1 MPRKNHDSDSYLG
14 NKNLKS
20 SDVPVDYTK
29 EQVEEYLKC
38 AADPIHFIE
47 KHVQIVNV
55 DEGLVPFDMYN
66 FQKDMI
72 EKVHNNRFV
81 IAKLPRQSGKST
93 TIIAYLLHYTLFNP
107 SVNVAVLANKLATA
121 RELLGRLKLAYEHL
135 PKWMQ
140 QGVIEWNKGSI
151 ELENGSKILA
161 SATSSSAVRGG
172 SFNMIFMDEF
182 AYIPQGVAE
191 EFFSSVYPTIS
202 SGKTT
207 KVLIVSTPKGLNM
220 YYRMW
225 MDAVEGKNSYV
236 PIEVQWNEVPGRDK
250 EWRKQT
256 IANTSEEQF
265 RTEFECDFIG
275 STNTLISSLKLKSM
289 VYRKPIH
296 QNDEGLKMY
305 EEPQKDHMYFMGVDV
320 ARGTGLDYHACV
332 VVDITNDDE
341 PFRIVATFRNNELSP
356 MVFPT
361 VVHSLCKQFNDAY
374 CMIEI
379 NDIGGQVADLMHSEF
394 EYEHLLMT
402 TIRGRKGQTLDGGF
416 GKGGS
421 QLGMRTTQATKRV
434 GCSNLKNLIEEDKLI
449 IDDFDVIDELISFV
463 AKRNSFEAD
472 GGHTDDLVMSLV
484 LFAWCTTQQYFK
496 DMLNMD
502 VRKILYE
509 DKLEQIEAEMTP
521 FGFID
526 NGRGDEY
533 EVDVDGTAWQN
544 VNDDDGVGNFFST

>member
-1 MPRKNHDSDSYLG
+1 MTHPRDSYLG
-14 NKNLKS
+14 NKNLKA
-20 SDVPVDYTK
+20 SDVPVQFTK

-38 AADPIHFIE
+38 ADDPEYFIRTYI
-47 KHVQIVNV
+47 QIVNV
-55 DEGLVPFDMYN
+55 DEGLMPFDLYD
-66 FQKDMI
+66 FQSNMI
-72 EKVHNNRFV
+72 DKIHNNRFV

-93 TIIAYLLHYTLFNP
+93 TVIAYLLHYVLFNE

-140 QGVIEWNKGSI
+140 QGIMEWNKGSI

-182 AYIPQGVAE
+182 AYVPQGVAE

-236 PIEVQWNEVPGRDK
+236 PIEVHWNEVPGRDAKWK
-250 EWRKQT
+250 EET
-256 IANTSEEQF
+256 ISNTSESQF
-265 RTEFECDFIG
+265 KTEFECDFIG
-275 STNTLISSLKLKSM
+275 STNTLISSAKLKSM

-296 QNDEGLKMY
+296 QNDEGLKLY
-305 EEPQKDHMYFMGVDV
+305 EEPQKDHIYFVGVDV
-320 ARGTGLDYHACV
+320 ARGTGLDHHAFV
-332 VVDITNDDE
+332 VVDITNDDN
-341 PFRIVATFRNNELSP
+341 PFRIVATFRNNTLSP
-356 MVFPT
+356 MTYPT
-361 VVHSLCKQFNDAY
+361 VVHSICKQYNDAY

-379 NDIGGQVADLMHSEF
+379 NDIGGQVADIMHSEF
-394 EYEHLLMT
+394 EYEHILMT

-421 QLGMRTTQATKRV
+421 QLGMRTTMATKRV
-434 GCSNLKNLIEEDKLI
+434 GCSNLKNLIEEEKLI
-449 IDDFDVIDELISFV
+449 IDDFDVIDELISFI

-509 DKLEQIEAEMTP
+509 EKMEQLEQEMTP

-526 NGRGDEY
+526 NGIDDEY
-533 EVDVDGTAWQN
+533 EVDKDGTVWQK
-544 VNDDDGVGNFFST
+544 VDDNENSGFLSW

>member
-1 MPRKNHDSDSYLG
+1 MPNENSYLG
-14 NKNLKS
+14 NKNLKA
-20 SDVPVDYTK
+20 SDVPLDFTK

-38 AADPIHFIE
+38 AAEPEYFIE
-47 KHVQIVNV
+47 TYVQIVNV
-55 DEGLVPFDMYN
+55 DEGLIPFDMYD
-66 FQKDMI
+66 FQRDI
-72 EKVHNNRFV
+72 INKVHNNRFV

-93 TIIAYLLHYTLFNP
+93 TIIAYLLHFVLFNP
-107 SVNVAVLANKLATA
+107 SVNVAILANKLATA

-140 QGVIEWNKGSI
+140 QGVMEWNKGSI

-225 MDAVEGKNSYV
+225 MDAIEGRNTYV
-236 PIEVQWNEVPGRDK
+236 PIEVHWSDVPGRDAKWK
-250 EWRKQT
+250 EQT

-275 STNTLISSLKLKSM
+275 STNTLVSSAKLKSL
-289 VYRKPIH
+289 VYKTPIH
-296 QNDEGLKMY
+296 KNDEGLRVY
-305 EEPQKDHMYFMGVDV
+305 EEPKKDHIYFIGVDV
-320 ARGTGLDYHACV
+320 ARGTGLDYHAFSV
-332 VVDITNDDE
+332 IDITREDE
-341 PFRIVATFRNNELSP
+341 PYKVVATFKNNELSP

-361 VVHSLCKQFNDAY
+361 VVHSLCKQYNNAY
-374 CMIEI
+374 CMVEI
-379 NDIGGQVADLMHSEF
+379 NDIGGQVADILHSEF
-394 EYEHLLMT
+394 EYENILMT
-402 TIRGRKGQTLDGGF
+402 SVRGRKGQTLDGGF

-421 QLGMRTTQATKRV
+421 QLGIRTTIATKRV
-434 GCSNLKNLIEEDKLI
+434 GCSNLKNLIEEDKLLI
-449 IDDFDVIDELISFV
+449 EDFDIIDELISFI
-463 AKRNSFEAD
+463 AKRQSFEAD
-472 GGHTDDLVMSLV
+472 DGHNDDLVMSLI
-484 LFAWCTTQQYFK
+484 LFSWCTTQQYFK
-496 DMLNMD
+496 DLLNMD
-502 VRKILYE
+502 VRKAMYKE
-509 DKLEQIEAEMTP
+509 KLEQIEEEMTP

-526 NGRGDEY
+526 NGMGDEF
-533 EVDVDGTAWQN
+533 EQDADGTLWKN
-544 VNDDDGVGNFFST
+544 VNNDDDGGFFSW

>member
-1 MPRKNHDSDSYLG
+1 MPNDNSYLG
-14 NKNLKS
+14 NKNLKA
-20 SDVPVDYTK
+20 SDVTVDFTE
-29 EQVEEYLKC
+29 EQVKEYLKC
-38 AADPIHFIE
+38 VSDPEHFIE
-47 KHVQIVNV
+47 TYVQIVNV
-55 DEGLVPFDMYN
+55 DEGLIPFSMYD
-66 FQKDMI
+66 FQRDI
-72 EKVHNNRFV
+72 INLVHNNRFV

-93 TIIAYLLHYTLFNP
+93 TIIAYLLHFVLFNP
-107 SVNVAVLANKLATA
+107 SVNVAVLANKLSTA

-140 QGVIEWNKGSI
+140 QGIMEWNKGSI

-225 MDAVEGKNSYV
+225 MDAIEGKNSYS
-236 PIEVQWNEVPGRDK
+236 PIEVHWSDVPGRDAKWK
-250 EWRKQT
+250 EQT

-275 STNTLISSLKLKSM
+275 SANTLVSSSKLKSL
-289 VYRKPIH
+289 VYKSPIH
-296 QNDEGLKMY
+296 KNDEGLRIY
-305 EEPQKDHMYFMGVDV
+305 EEPQKDHIYFMGVDV
-320 ARGTGLDYHACV
+320 ARGTGKDYHAFSV
-332 VVDITNDDE
+332 IDITRDDE
-341 PFRIVATFRNNELSP
+341 PYKVVATFKNNELSP

-374 CMIEI
+374 CMVEI
-379 NDIGGQVADLMHSEF
+379 NDIGGQVADILHSEF
-394 EYEHLLMT
+394 EYEHILMT
-402 TIRGRKGQTLDGGF
+402 SIRGRKGQTLDGGF
-416 GKGGS
+416 GKGES

-434 GCSNLKNLIEEDKLI
+434 GCSNLKNLIEEDKLLI
-449 IDDFDVIDELISFV
+449 EDYDIIDELISFIS
-463 AKRNSFEAD
+463 KRQSFEAD
-472 GGHTDDLVMSLV
+472 AGHNDDLVMSLM

-496 DMLNMD
+496 DLLNMD
-502 VRKILYE
+502 VRKAMYKE
-509 DKLEQIEAEMTP
+509 KLEQIEEEMTP

-526 NGRGDEY
+526 NGIGDEY
-533 EVDVDGTAWQN
+533 EQDADGTLWKN
-544 VNDDDGVGNFFST
+544 VDSDDAGGFLSW

>member
-1 MPRKNHDSDSYLG
+1 MPNENSYLG
-14 NKNLKS
+14 NKNLKA
-20 SDVPVDYTK
+20 SDVPLDFTK

-38 AADPIHFIE
+38 AAEPEYFIE
-47 KHVQIVNV
+47 TYVQIVNV
-55 DEGLVPFDMYN
+55 DEGLIPFDMYD
-66 FQKDMI
+66 FQRDI
-72 EKVHNNRFV
+72 INKVHNNRFV

-93 TIIAYLLHYTLFNP
+93 TIIAYLLHFVLFNP
-107 SVNVAVLANKLATA
+107 SVNVAILANKLATA

-140 QGVIEWNKGSI
+140 QGIMEWNKGSI

-225 MDAVEGKNSYV
+225 MDAIEGRNTYV
-236 PIEVQWNEVPGRDK
+236 PIEVHWSDVPGRDAKWK
-250 EWRKQT
+250 EQT

-275 STNTLISSLKLKSM
+275 STNTLVSSAKLKSL
-289 VYRKPIH
+289 VYKTPIH
-296 QNDEGLKMY
+296 KNDEGLRVY
-305 EEPQKDHMYFMGVDV
+305 EEPKKDHIYFIGVDV
-320 ARGTGLDYHACV
+320 ARGTGLDYHAFSV
-332 VVDITNDDE
+332 IDITREDE
-341 PFRIVATFRNNELSP
+341 PYKVVATFKNNELSP

-361 VVHSLCKQFNDAY
+361 VVHSLCKQYNNAY
-374 CMIEI
+374 CMVEI
-379 NDIGGQVADLMHSEF
+379 NDIGGQVADILHSEF
-394 EYEHLLMT
+394 EYENILMT
-402 TIRGRKGQTLDGGF
+402 SVRGRKGQTLDGGF

-421 QLGMRTTQATKRV
+421 QLGIRTTIATKRV
-434 GCSNLKNLIEEDKLI
+434 GCSNLKNLIEEDKLLI
-449 IDDFDVIDELISFV
+449 EDFDIIDELISFI
-463 AKRNSFEAD
+463 AKRQSFEAD
-472 GGHTDDLVMSLV
+472 DGHNDDLVMSLI
-484 LFAWCTTQQYFK
+484 LFSWCTTQQYFK
-496 DMLNMD
+496 DLLNMD
-502 VRKILYE
+502 VRKAMYKE
-509 DKLEQIEAEMTP
+509 KLEQIEEEMTP

-526 NGRGDEY
+526 NGMGDEF
-533 EVDVDGTAWQN
+533 EQDADGTLWKN
-544 VNDDDGVGNFFST
+544 VNNDDDGGFFSW

>member
-1 MPRKNHDSDSYLG
+1 MPNENSYLG
-14 NKNLKS
+14 NKNLKA
-20 SDVPVDYTK
+20 SDVPLDFTK

-38 AADPIHFIE
+38 AAEPEYFIE
-47 KHVQIVNV
+47 TYVQIVNV
-55 DEGLVPFDMYN
+55 DEGLVPFDMYD
-66 FQKDMI
+66 FQRDI
-72 EKVHNNRFV
+72 INKVHSNRFV

-93 TIIAYLLHYTLFNP
+93 TIIAYLLHFVLFNP
-107 SVNVAVLANKLATA
+107 SVNVAILANKLATA

-140 QGVIEWNKGSI
+140 QGIMEWNKGSI

-225 MDAVEGKNSYV
+225 MDAVEGRNTYV
-236 PIEVQWNEVPGRDK
+236 PIEVHWSDVPGRDAKWK
-250 EWRKQT
+250 EQT

-275 STNTLISSLKLKSM
+275 STNTLVSSAKLKSLA
-289 VYRKPIH
+289 YKTPIH
-296 QNDEGLKMY
+296 KNDEGLRIY
-305 EEPQKDHMYFMGVDV
+305 EEPQKDHIYFVGVDV
-320 ARGTGLDYHACV
+320 SRGTGKDYHAFSV
-332 VVDITNDDE
+332 IDITRDDE
-341 PFRIVATFRNNELSP
+341 PYKVVATFKNNELSP

-374 CMIEI
+374 CMVEI
-379 NDIGGQVADLMHSEF
+379 NDIGGQVADILHNEF
-394 EYEHLLMT
+394 EYENILMT
-402 TIRGRKGQTLDGGF
+402 SVRGRKGQTLDGGF

-421 QLGMRTTQATKRV
+421 QLGIRTTVATKRV
-434 GCSNLKNLIEEDKLI
+434 GCSNLKNLIEENKLVI
-449 IDDFDVIDELISFV
+449 EDFDIIDELISFI
-463 AKRNSFEAD
+463 ARRQSFEAD
-472 GGHTDDLVMSLV
+472 DGHNDDLVMSLI

-496 DMLNMD
+496 DLMNMD
-502 VRKILYE
+502 VRKAMYDE
-509 DKLEQIEAEMTP
+509 KLKQLEEEMTP

-526 NGRGDEY
+526 SGMGDDYERDSEGTLWKPVDEDMNGGH
-533 EVDVDGTAWQN
+533 
-544 VNDDDGVGNFFST
+544 FSW

>member
-1 MPRKNHDSDSYLG
+1 MPNENSYLG
-14 NKNLKS
+14 NKNLKA
-20 SDVPVDYTK
+20 SDVPVDFTK

-38 AADPIHFIE
+38 AAEPEYFIE
-47 KHVQIVNV
+47 TYVQIVNV
-55 DEGLVPFDMYN
+55 DEGLVPFDMYD
-66 FQKDMI
+66 FQRDI
-72 EKVHNNRFV
+72 INKVHNNRFV

-93 TIIAYLLHYTLFNP
+93 TIIAYLLHFVLFNP
-107 SVNVAVLANKLATA
+107 SVNVAILANKLATA

-140 QGVIEWNKGSI
+140 QGIMEWNKGSI

-225 MDAVEGKNSYV
+225 MDAIEGRNTYV
-236 PIEVQWNEVPGRDK
+236 PIEVHWSDVPGRDAKWK
-250 EWRKQT
+250 EQT

-275 STNTLISSLKLKSM
+275 STNTLVSSSKLKSLAYKTP
-289 VYRKPIH
+289 VHK
-296 QNDEGLKMY
+296 NDEGLRIY
-305 EEPQKDHMYFMGVDV
+305 EEPKKDHIYFIGVDV
-320 ARGTGLDYHACV
+320 ARGTGLDYHAFSV
-332 VVDITNDDE
+332 IDITRDDE
-341 PFRIVATFRNNELSP
+341 PYKVVATFRNNELSP

-361 VVHSLCKQFNDAY
+361 VVHSLCKQFNNAY
-374 CMIEI
+374 CMVEI
-379 NDIGGQVADLMHSEF
+379 NDIGGQVADILHNEF
-394 EYEHLLMT
+394 EYENILMT
-402 TIRGRKGQTLDGGF
+402 SVRGRKGQTLDGGF

-421 QLGMRTTQATKRV
+421 QLGIRTTMATKRV
-434 GCSNLKNLIEEDKLI
+434 GCSNLKNLIEEDKLLI
-449 IDDFDVIDELISFV
+449 EDFDIIDELISFI
-463 AKRNSFEAD
+463 AKRQSFEAD
-472 GGHTDDLVMSLV
+472 DGHTDDLVMSLV

-496 DMLNMD
+496 DLMNMD
-502 VRKILYE
+502 VRKAMYKE
-509 DKLEQIEAEMTP
+509 KLEQIEEEMTP

-526 NGRGDEY
+526 TGMSDSFEQDSEGTLWKTVEED
-533 EVDVDGTAWQN
+533 DADG
-544 VNDDDGVGNFFST
+544 FFSW

>member
-1 MPRKNHDSDSYLG
+1 MTHPRDSYLG
-14 NKNLKS
+14 NKNLKA
-20 SDVPVDYTK
+20 SDVPVNFTK
-29 EQVEEYLKC
+29 KQVEEYLKC
-38 AADPIHFIE
+38 ADDPEYFIRTYI
-47 KHVQIVNV
+47 KIVNV
-55 DEGLVPFDMYN
+55 DEGLIPFDLYD
-66 FQKDMI
+66 FQSDI
-72 EKVHNNRFV
+72 VNKVHNNRFV

-93 TIIAYLLHYTLFNP
+93 TVIAYLLHYVLFNE

-140 QGVIEWNKGSI
+140 QGIMEWNKGSI

-182 AYIPQGVAE
+182 AYVPQGVAE

-236 PIEVQWNEVPGRDK
+236 PIEVQWNEVPGRDAKWKK
-250 EWRKQT
+250 ET

-275 STNTLISSLKLKSM
+275 STNTLISSAKLKTM
-289 VYRKPIH
+289 VYKKPIH
-296 QNDEGLKMY
+296 QNDEGLKVY
-305 EEPQKDHMYFMGVDV
+305 EEPQKDHIYFMGVDV
-320 ARGTGLDYHACV
+320 ARGTGLDHHAFV

-341 PFRIVATFRNNELSP
+341 PFRIVATFRNNTLSP
-356 MVFPT
+356 MTYPT
-361 VVHSLCKQFNDAY
+361 VVHSVCKQYNDAY

-379 NDIGGQVADLMHSEF
+379 NDIGGQVADIMHSEF
-394 EYEHLLMT
+394 EYEHILMT

-421 QLGMRTTQATKRV
+421 QLGMRTTMATKRV
-434 GCSNLKNLIEEDKLI
+434 GCSNLKNLIEEEKLI
-449 IDDFDVIDELISFV
+449 IDDFDVIDELISFI

-472 GGHTDDLVMSLV
+472 RGHTDDLVMSLV

-496 DMLNMD
+496 DMLDMD
-502 VRKILYE
+502 VRKIMYE
-509 DKLEQIEAEMTP
+509 EKMEQLEAEMTP

-526 NGRGDEY
+526 NGAGDEY
-533 EVDVDGTAWQN
+533 EIDSKGIVWQKVDEDP
-544 VNDDDGVGNFFST
+544 DSRFFDW

>member
-1 MPRKNHDSDSYLG
+1 MPNENSYLG
-14 NKNLKS
+14 NKNLKA
-20 SDVPVDYTK
+20 SDVPVDFTK

-38 AADPIHFIE
+38 AAEPEHFIT
-47 KHVQIVNV
+47 KYVQIVNV
-55 DEGLVPFDMYN
+55 DEGLVPFDMYD
-66 FQKDMI
+66 FQRDI
-72 EKVHNNRFV
+72 INKVHNNRFV

-93 TIIAYLLHYTLFNP
+93 TIIAYLLHFVLFNP
-107 SVNVAVLANKLATA
+107 SVNVAILANKLATA

-140 QGVIEWNKGSI
+140 QGVMEWNKGSI

-225 MDAVEGKNSYV
+225 MDAIEGRNTYV
-236 PIEVQWNEVPGRDK
+236 PIEVHWSDVPGRDAKWK
-250 EWRKQT
+250 EQT

-275 STNTLISSLKLKSM
+275 STNTLVSSSKLKSLA
-289 VYRKPIH
+289 YKTPIH
-296 QNDEGLKMY
+296 KNDEGLRIY
-305 EEPQKDHMYFMGVDV
+305 EEPKKDHIYFVGVDV
-320 ARGTGLDYHACV
+320 ARGTGLDYHAFSV
-332 VVDITNDDE
+332 IDITRDDE
-341 PFRIVATFRNNELSP
+341 PYKVVATFKNNELSP

-361 VVHSLCKQFNDAY
+361 VVHSLCKQFNNAY
-374 CMIEI
+374 CMVEI
-379 NDIGGQVADLMHSEF
+379 NDIGGQVADILHNEF
-394 EYEHLLMT
+394 EYENILMT
-402 TIRGRKGQTLDGGF
+402 SVRGRKGQTLDGGF
-416 GKGGS
+416 GQGGS
-421 QLGMRTTQATKRV
+421 QLGIRTTIATKRV
-434 GCSNLKNLIEEDKLI
+434 GCSNLKNLIEEDKLLI
-449 IDDFDVIDELISFV
+449 EDFGIIDELISFI
-463 AKRNSFEAD
+463 AKRQSFEAD
-472 GGHTDDLVMSLV
+472 DGHNDDLVMSLI

-496 DMLNMD
+496 DLLNMD
-502 VRKILYE
+502 VRKAMYKE
-509 DKLEQIEAEMTP
+509 KLEQIEEEMTP

-526 NGRGDEY
+526 TGMGEEY
-533 EVDVDGTAWQN
+533 EKDSEGTLWKN
-544 VNDDDGVGNFFST
+544 VENDDSGGFFSW

>member
-1 MPRKNHDSDSYLG
+1 MPRKTIDDNSYLG

-20 SDVPVDYTK
+20 SDVPVNFTK

-38 AADPIHFIE
+38 ANDPVYFIE
-47 KHVQIVNV
+47 TYVQIVNV
-55 DEGLVPFDMYN
+55 DEGLMPFSMYD
-66 FQKDMI
+66 FQSNMV
-72 EKVHNNRFV
+72 EKIHNNRFV

-93 TIIAYLLHYTLFNP
+93 TVIAYLLHYVLFNE
-107 SVNVAVLANKLATA
+107 SVNVAILANKLATA
-121 RELLGRLKLAYEHL
+121 RDLLGRLKLAYEHL
-135 PKWMQ
+135 PKWIQ
-140 QGVIEWNKGSI
+140 QGIIEWNKGSI

-182 AYIPQGVAE
+182 AYVPQGVAE

-225 MDAVEGKNSYV
+225 VDATEGRNSYI
-236 PIEVQWNEVPGRDK
+236 PIEVHWSDVPGRDAKWK
-250 EWRKQT
+250 EET

-265 RTEFECDFIG
+265 RTEFGCDFIG
-275 STNTLISSLKLKSM
+275 SINTLISSAKLKSLA
-289 VYRKPIH
+289 YKTPIH
-296 QNDEGLKMY
+296 KNDEGLCIY
-305 EEPQKDHMYFMGVDV
+305 EKPEKDHIYFMGVDV
-320 ARGTGLDYHACV
+320 ARGTGLDYHAFV
-332 VVDITNDDE
+332 LVDITHDDK
-341 PFRIVATFRNNELSP
+341 PFKVVATFRNNELSP
-356 MVFPT
+356 MTYPT
-361 VVHSLCKQFNDAY
+361 VVHSLCKQYNDAY

-379 NDIGGQVADLMHSEF
+379 NDIGGQVADIMHSEF
-394 EYEHLLMT
+394 EYEHILMT

-434 GCSNLKNLIEEDKLI
+434 GCSNLKNLIEEDKLLI
-449 IDDFDVIDELISFV
+449 EDFNIIDELISFIS
-463 AKRNSFEAD
+463 KRNSFEAD
-472 GGHTDDLVMSLV
+472 AGHTDDLVMSLV

-502 VRKILYE
+502 VRKSMYKE
-509 DKLEQIEAEMTP
+509 KLEQLESEMTP
-521 FGFID
+521 FGFINSGVED
-526 NGRGDEY
+526 DY
-533 EVDVDGTAWQN
+533 EVDADGTIWQN
-544 VNDDDGVGNFFST
+544 ADDDNLGSFFSI